1 MNSQQQYTVQV
12 LVVGEPRAGLGRPAR
27 LATFWRG
34 SARSKLDVEARIE
47 ARSARRA
54 LDYKTKS

>member
-1 MNSQQQYTVQV
+1 MARSGYQATT

-34 SARSKLDVEARIE
+34 SARSKLDLEARIE